1 MNNGNYVPY
10 IPANTSTATINFRV
24 WLLNNNN
31 EEVVKSID
39 TEINYEASNLYCEG
53 DGDVNGDDLIN
64 IVDVVSIIG
73 HILEQFII
81 EDLVLL
87 CEADLNSDGLVNI
100 IDIVELVD
108 IILQQ

>member
-1 MNNGNYVPY
+1 MIQTEV
-10 IPANTSTATINFRV
+10 
-24 WLLNNNN
+24 LL
-31 EEVVKSID
+31 
-39 TEINYEASNLYCEG
+39 EG
-53 DGDVNGDDLIN
+53 LSIN

-108 IILQQ
+108 IILQ